1 MALST
6 GDVVPHF
13 TAKDENGAP
22 FDSQSCIGKQITVLY
37 FYPKD
42 NTPGCTAQ
50 ACEFRDQYEDFLNY
64 GALVIGISSDGAS
77 SHTKFKSRYKLP
89 FTLLSDP
96 TKKISKLFGVSNDL
110 LFLPGRE
117 TFVIDS
123 EGVIQ
128 MKFDS
133 MQAKTHISKAL
144 EKVKAL
150 ASL

>member
-1 MALST
+1 
-6 GDVVPHF
+6 
-13 TAKDENGAP
+13 
-22 FDSQSCIGKQITVLY
+22 
-37 FYPKD
+37 
-42 NTPGCTAQ
+42 
-50 ACEFRDQYEDFLNY
+50 
-64 GALVIGISSDGAS
+64 
-77 SHTKFKSRYKLP
+77 
-89 FTLLSDP
+89 LSDP